1 VWAGVALQ
9 EAVLWGVAIV
19 VGVWE
24 GIEGT
29 EEISGLGFHRAWLKV
44 FSELVLK
51 FFEMLLARNS
61 SFWEEY

>member
-1 VWAGVALQ
+1 LQ

-29 EEISGLGFHRAWLKV
+29 EEISGLGFHRSWLKAI
-44 FSELVLK
+44 L
-51 FFEMLLARNS
+51 
-61 SFWEEY
+61 